1 MDRSIRARLICLKG
15 ALGNRIDHRG
25 MKRRLSCVIGSL
37 LAALVAPVSAQTV
50 GDAGPGL
57 SLARQVC
64 SECHDVLV
72 PKSRSPNP
80 KAPAFVDLATMP
92 GMTATALT
100 IALTTPH
107 AGMPM
112 FRLSETQRADLIG
125 YILGLKASTPGR

>member
-1 MDRSIRARLICLKG
+1 M
-15 ALGNRIDHRG
+15 NPRIFP
-25 MKRRLSCVIGSL
+25 VVASL
-37 LAALVAPVSAQTV
+37 LFAGPVGLASAQTV
-50 GDAGPGL
+50 GDARQGL

-64 SECHDVLV
+64 SECHDVLA

-80 KAPAFVDLATMP
+80 KAPTFVDLAATP

-112 FRLSETQRADLIG
+112 FRLSEVQRADLIG
-125 YILGLKASTPGR
+125 YVLSLKGATGGPGR

>member
-1 MDRSIRARLICLKG
+1 MNMR
-15 ALGNRIDHRG
+15 N
-25 MKRRLSCVIGSL
+25 SCVIGGL
-37 LAALVAPVSAQTV
+37 LAVVVSASQAQTV
-50 GDAGPGL
+50 GDPVPGL

-64 SECHDVLV
+64 SECHDVLS
-72 PKSRSPNP
+72 PATKSPNP

-112 FRLSETQRADLIG
+112 FRLTEAQRADLIA
-125 YILGLKASTPGR
+125 YILGLKDAAPGR

>member
-1 MDRSIRARLICLKG
+1 MKGRSFR
-15 ALGNRIDHRG
+15 
-25 MKRRLSCVIGSL
+25 VIGGV
-37 LAALVAPVSAQTV
+37 LAVSVALVAPVAAQTV
-50 GDAGPGL
+50 GDGGQGL

-64 SECHDVLV
+64 SECHDVLA

-80 KAPAFVDLATMP
+80 KAPSFVDLAMTP

-112 FRLSETQRADLIG
+112 FRLTEAQRADLIG
-125 YILGLKASTPGR
+125 YILGLKGNEPGR